1 VVALLRGWHAWDVGL
16 MATTWT
22 VPARVVRVVDG
33 DTLIMDLDLGWK
45 TWRLAERCRLAGINC
60 PEMDTPEGVVARDFV
75 HQLLHWLPEDHD
87 GQPVVTFTSHSLDKY
102 GRPLGHV
109 RLADGRILNTLIL
122 DAGHAVPM

>member
-1 VVALLRGWHAWDVGL
+1 
-16 MATTWT
+16 MTTWT

-33 DTLIMDLDLGWK
+33 DTLIMDLSLGWK

-60 PEMDTPEGVVARDFV
+60 PEMDTPQGVAAAAFVVAVLTSAD
-75 HQLLHWLPEDHD
+75 
-87 GQPVVTFTSHSLDKY
+87 VTFTSHSLDKY